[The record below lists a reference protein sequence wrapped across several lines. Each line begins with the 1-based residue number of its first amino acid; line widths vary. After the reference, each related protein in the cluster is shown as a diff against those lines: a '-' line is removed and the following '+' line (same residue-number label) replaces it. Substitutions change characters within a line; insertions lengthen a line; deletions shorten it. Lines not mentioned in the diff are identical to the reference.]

1 MEAYREFLWVAA
13 PYALLV
19 IGVLFLA
26 ICILKIILYRR
37 EKKQTSKP
45 QDVSRYEE
53 LLKLDEEETPND
65 GIGNGR
71 VHT

>member
-13 PYALLV
+13 PYALIF

-26 ICILKIILYRR
+26 IGILKIILYRR

-45 QDVSRYEE
+45 QYVSRYEE

>member
-1 MEAYREFLWVAA
+1 MEAYREFLFVAL
-13 PYALLV
+13 PYALIF
-19 IGVLFLA
+19 IGVLVLA
-26 ICILKIILYRR
+26 IIILKIILYRR

-45 QDVSRYEE
+45 QDSSRYEE

-65 GIGNGR
+65 GNGNGR